1 MSTEISIEL
10 WNAPVQRKKTFIQ
23 MDFLYVGIEEDFG
36 KQNLHPGLI
45 IKTNR
50 LFISANRKTIVS
62 N

>member
-10 WNAPVQRKKTFIQ
+10 WNDPVQRKKTFIQ

-50 LFISANRKTIVS
+50 LSISFQRIEKQ
-62 N
+62 